1 MCFWISISGWNQTD
15 LPDHCFFPWHT
26 CGGHPV
32 VTQVLTMPGL
42 PRFPQKHPRMPE
54 NPRKYLLPGFAT
66 HALATRVADTPCVPY
81 PLPFG
86 SLRCQVHCNLYIVH
100 CTFTIVCLPPPLFP
114 LKEKIFEFSP
124 VFYLS
129 ASKSR
134 FTAFDLISFRST
146 QLCIQCAPI
155 RNLCAFDRSDL
166 PRLVKHPMCICT
178 NCVCSKSVHAVC
190 RAVNWF

>member
-1 MCFWISISGWNQTD
+1 MYFWISISGWNQTD

-32 VTQVLTMPGL
+32 VTQVLTMLGL

-66 HALATRVADTPCVPY
+66 HALATRVVATPCVPY

-100 CTFTIVCLPPPLFP
+100 CTFTIVCLPPPLFS
-114 LKEKIFEFSP
+114 LKEKKQSLNLAQFF
-124 VFYLS
+124 LS
-129 ASKSR
+129 LCTQV
-134 FTAFDLISFRST
+134 TAFDLISFRS
-146 QLCIQCAPI
+146 ASS
-155 RNLCAFDRSDL
+155 AFNVHPFATCVLSTDL
-166 PRLVKHPMCICT
+166 TSPD
-178 NCVCSKSVHAVC
+178 
-190 RAVNWF
+190 